1 MTTGYLML
9 LHAHSYVELRVWSC
23 GGSCQAQI
31 GRGHRRL
38 VERRPKQGAYSVVI
52 IKWARYLGPPGPS
65 TSQILGTCSR
75 FSEDFLGRERGP
87 REDPLGSGRIP

>member
-9 LHAHSYVELRVWSC
+9 LRAHSYVELRVWSC
-23 GGSCQAQI
+23 GGSCHAQI

-52 IKWARYLGPPGPS
+52 IDWARYLGLPGPS
-65 TSQILGTCSR
+65 TSQILSGPSR
-75 FSEDFLGRERGP
+75 GSRKTFLGRERAP
-87 REDPLGSGRIP
+87 GRIP